1 MKKPPTFFFCRSRLE
16 SLCTADHA
24 IGAARLEDPMS
35 KFKGPVLLFSVVLV
49 LLSVGCGTGHDSD
62 EKYFLVADNVQVP
75 YWQTAKA
82 GFAQAA
88 KELKVRSEFVGPD
101 TYDPQAEQA
110 AFQKAVQQK
119 PTGIL
124 ISIADAKLMKPD
136 IDKAIS
142 AGIPVITIDSD
153 APDSKR
159 LLVIGT
165 NNYDAGLAGGRRLA
179 KELHGKGNVV
189 FFSMPEQANLQ
200 ERLRGYRDGL
210 EATPGIKVD
219 RVVDIKG
226 DPRVAFDNATA
237 IIGKERDKVDALVCL
252 EAQAGKEIATVLSNN
267 NVKNKVAMAMDTDPD
282 TLEWIRKGVI
292 AATISQKPYS
302 MAYVGVMML
311 DHLYH
316 HKIGK
321 LDNDWATNSFAP
333 IPAFVDTGSSLIDKS
348 NVEAFLQEKNTVT
361 GTQK

>member
-1 MKKPPTFFFCRSRLE
+1 VIFF
-16 SLCTADHA
+16 SLA
-24 IGAARLEDPMS
+24 LM
-35 KFKGPVLLFSVVLV
+35 LLLV
-49 LLSVGCGTGHDSD
+49 SCGTGHDAD
-62 EKYFLVADNVQVP
+62 EKYFLITNNIQVP
-75 YWQTAKA
+75 YWQTAGA

-101 TYDPQAEQA
+101 TFDPKAEQA

-124 ISIADAKLMKPD
+124 ISVADANLMKTD
-136 IDKAIS
+136 IDQAIA
-142 AGIPVITIDSD
+142 AGIPVITMDSD
-153 APDSKR
+153 AAESKR
-159 LLVIGT
+159 LLFIGT
-165 NNYDAGLAGGRRLA
+165 NNYEAGLAGGQRLA

-189 FFSMPEQANLQ
+189 FFSMPEQPNLQ
-200 ERLRGYRDGL
+200 ERLRGYRVAF
-210 EATPGIKVD
+210 ETSPGIKVA
-219 RVVDIKG
+219 RIVDIQG

-237 IIGKERDKVDALVCL
+237 IIGKERDKVDAFVCL

-267 NVKNKVAMAMDTDPD
+267 GVKNKVVLAMDTDPD

-348 NVEAFLQEKNTVT
+348 NVDAFLQERKTVT
-361 GTQK
+361 GSQR